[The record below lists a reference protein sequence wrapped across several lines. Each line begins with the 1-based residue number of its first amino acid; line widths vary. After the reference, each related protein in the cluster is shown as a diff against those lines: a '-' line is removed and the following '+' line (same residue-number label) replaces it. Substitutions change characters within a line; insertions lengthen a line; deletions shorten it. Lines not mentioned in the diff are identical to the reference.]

1 MAAGSRDGTREPD
14 ETLPPLP
21 TPHDRFFQA
30 LLSDSRRAGA
40 FLRDHLPNDIAG
52 LLDQTILPVAL
63 EGRFVDEALSRSQ
76 SDLLFRVT
84 LKSGKEAFVYTLL
97 EHKSYADPGLP
108 LQLASYMIRIWKRH
122 AGTDAAKLRAL
133 PPIIPIVLFHGESEG
148 MVPASLAAAVDTE
161 GQPALAFAEG
171 FSYIFRNIRRLT
183 TEELSRDAD
192 LKAGLIVLKRD
203 AIEFLDTVL
212 LGLQS
217 DPDLYHQ
224 VLEYILHVYSVP
236 DLEWLSTVLE
246 NKLGYPEVTLN
257 TIAETLIAQGKAQG
271 KAEGRAEGRA
281 EGEAKGQAEGEA
293 KMLARLLERRFGPL
307 PRSARERIAAAAI
320 EQLDRWGDGVLEA
333 QSLDDLLGQPEASS

>member
-1 MAAGSRDGTREPD
+1 MKVVRTV
-14 ETLPPLP
+14 TP
-21 TPHDRFFQA
+21 TYWD
-30 LLSDSRRAGA
+30 
-40 FLRDHLPNDIAG
+40 
-52 LLDQTILPVAL
+52 
-63 EGRFVDEALSRSQ
+63 
-76 SDLLFRVT
+76 
-84 LKSGKEAFVYTLL
+84 
-97 EHKSYADPGLP
+97 
-108 LQLASYMIRIWKRH
+108 
-122 AGTDAAKLRAL
+122 
-133 PPIIPIVLFHGESEG
+133 GESIW
-148 MVPASLAAAVDTE
+148 S
-161 GQPALAFAEG
+161 ALG
-171 FSYIFRNIRRLT
+171 IRRLT

-271 KAEGRAEGRA
+271 KAEGRAEGQA
-281 EGEAKGQAEGEA
+281 EGQAEGEA

-333 QSLDDLLGQPEASS
+333 QSLDDLLGQPEAS

>member
-1 MAAGSRDGTREPD
+1 ME
-14 ETLPPLP
+14 
-21 TPHDRFFQA
+21 
-30 LLSDSRRAGA
+30 RAW
-40 FLRDHLPNDIAG
+40 
-52 LLDQTILPVAL
+52 
-63 EGRFVDEALSRSQ
+63 
-76 SDLLFRVT
+76 
-84 LKSGKEAFVYTLL
+84 Y
-97 EHKSYADPGLP
+97 
-108 LQLASYMIRIWKRH
+108 
-122 AGTDAAKLRAL
+122 
-133 PPIIPIVLFHGESEG
+133 
-148 MVPASLAAAVDTE
+148 
-161 GQPALAFAEG
+161 
-171 FSYIFRNIRRLT
+171 
-183 TEELSRDAD
+183 D

-271 KAEGRAEGRA
+271 RA

-333 QSLDDLLGQPEASS
+333 QSLDDLLGQPEAS